1 MGPLCSGKTTLLN
14 QLFDTN
20 FLEMVATGG
29 RSSTTKG
36 LWVANSAGAIV
47 LDLQGTSRNGE
58 EDKTKFEKQLIRFA
72 VAAADVVIINMWCC
86 DIVDSE
92 LPNEPLFNVFKVMLE
107 LPRTWKRTLIFA
119 IRDKPKTATE
129 TLMLE
134 VNEGIKKI
142 WGAATKPQGHTSMS
156 DLCDAEVVT
165 LSNFDCYPTDF
176 LNEVDELKKMS
187 CLYTSADGE
196 RAWDDI
202 VVQNWDEKKTKN
214 KQPFKLI
221 SNVKKIAD
229 LSLDDDKLT
238 LMKDS
243 TFGNLSAVNYSR
255 ESSALLAK
263 ALCRLYDDNNNVIKL
278 NEDTTFTFCSKEV
291 ATALGMLEGQ
301 PDYADYIN
309 EAPSI
314 IRTLFSGFQE
324 DFQDI
329 NFAKM
334 QAATV
339 KRILKECKVDN
350 EDRRQRFKILM
361 IQFLLEE
368 VLIPRD
374 FAVRPEP
381 YRWNMVHSLTEVEQ
395 VKWPQKITDVLLHGL
410 AKGKRFLEVEL
421 VENPKLQHHFSG
433 AFCALEAIMYERI
446 EKLRPDVHMENA
458 IPVAKYKPK
467 RWSNVVGDLCN
478 LKASDITRCPHCV
491 GLTEEEHTPDNA
503 GKRKGRKPKNGLFY
517 SRRKGRN
524 PKKGEKPI
532 PIRKSK

>member
-1 MGPLCSGKTTLLN
+1 MGKISVISVWFDLHVSFGVFFYSLHLVFNYQRLCWSYL
-14 QLFDTN
+14 
-20 FLEMVATGG
+20 
-29 RSSTTKG
+29 
-36 LWVANSAGAIV
+36 
-47 LDLQGTSRNGE
+47 
-58 EDKTKFEKQLIRFA
+58 
-72 VAAADVVIINMWCC
+72 
-86 DIVDSE
+86 
-92 LPNEPLFNVFKVMLE
+92 
-107 LPRTWKRTLIFA
+107 
-119 IRDKPKTATE
+119 
-129 TLMLE
+129 
-134 VNEGIKKI
+134 I

-301 PDYADYIN
+301 SDYADYIN

-314 IRTLFSGFQE
+314 IRTLLSGFQE

-478 LKASDITRCPHCV
+478 LKASDVYSTRMNNIEN
-491 GLTEEEHTPDNA
+491 LTVHRESEETRNALFNLFGKEKLKLKRGTSTRPSGASPPSGKLARSSGASDPSVHMGYPDLKEQVHHVLSDFLA
-503 GKRKGRKPKNGLFY
+503 DGHFEAEEPLQKFWDHICSDQLLVLSFLKYSHDQRLTKIAEFLKKN
-517 SRRKGRN
+517 K
-524 PKKGEKPI
+524 
-532 PIRKSK
+532 